1 MRRLAWEAQ
10 RAADAQQARAVA
22 AEAEVIALRKQVK
35 DQQEQIG
42 ELVSTVKKLNSR
54 LAGRKSA

>member
-1 MRRLAWEAQ
+1 MAWEAQ